1 MLKKKSNSIEFKKN
15 INQNKLENIKNLPLF
30 LFLRKNKIYLVKYK
44 SNNNAYIWIFGS
56 LLNTKVNIKTL
67 KTRNIKF
74 YKTQI

>member
-30 LFLRKNKIYLVKYK
+30 LFLRKNKIQLVKYK
-44 SNNNAYIWIFGS
+44 SNNNAFIWIFES

-74 YKTQI
+74 HKTQI